1 MNERNPIK
9 EFKPS
14 NTMGFLYLLS
24 PLLFV
29 AIGLY
34 LSLTNTFGLVFIFG
48 QISLSL
54 FFFQCF
60 ILLHETGHYS
70 YFKSRLLNR
79 LAGHIFATM
88 SFIPFTSWVAIHNLH
103 HKWTGYRDKDPTT
116 EGTVSPKFSVPIK
129 LLVNFCWFFFIPLF
143 TVGYRIGNYW
153 NIKKLKK
160 HLPKRKLPFIY
171 LNMVSLA
178 VIYATVFYSFGP
190 WIVKFLLPAY
200 ILSLMIS
207 DLFILSQHSHIEIP
221 LSNGK
226 EVKPLRFSEQVKY
239 TRSVALFKYIGRYVY
254 FNFHLHELH
263 HAYPILP
270 GYYLDKTQI
279 KMPNT
284 VKFMHYLI
292 DAKKMKGIDF
302 IFSTSKKQIG
312 R

>member
-1 MNERNPIK
+1 MKEGNPIK
-9 EFKPS
+9 KFRRS
-14 NTMGFLYLLS
+14 NTMAFLYLLS

-29 AIGLY
+29 VIGLY
-34 LSLTNTFGLVFIFG
+34 LSLSETFGMLYILG
-48 QISLSL
+48 QISLSI

-70 YFKSRLLNR
+70 YFKSSLLNR
-79 LAGHIFATM
+79 IAGNIFALLA
-88 SFIPFTSWVAIHNLH
+88 FIPFTSWVAIHNLH

-116 EGTVSPKFSVPIK
+116 EGTVSPKFSASIK
-129 LLVNFCWFFFIPLF
+129 FLVNFSWFFFIPLF
-143 TVGYRIGNYW
+143 TIGYRIGNYW

-160 HLPKRKLPFIY
+160 HLPERKLPAIY
-171 LNMVSLA
+171 LNMVLQA
-178 VIYATVFYSFGP
+178 LIYASIFYFFGS
-190 WIVKFLLPAY
+190 WIVDHILPAY

-226 EVKPLRFSEQVKY
+226 EVKPMRFSDQVQY
-239 TRSVALFKYIGRYVY
+239 TRSVSVFKNIGRFVY

-270 GYYLDKTQI
+270 AYYLDKTEI

-284 VKFMHYLI
+284 VKFIDYLI

-312 R
+312 K

>member
-1 MNERNPIK
+1 MNHDNPTK
-9 EFKPS
+9 KFRPS
-14 NTMGFLYLLS
+14 NTMAFLYLLS
-24 PLLFV
+24 PSLFM

-34 LSLTNTFGLVFIFG
+34 LSLSDTFGMLYILG
-48 QISLSL
+48 QISLSI

-79 LAGHIFATM
+79 ITGNIFALLA
-88 SFIPFTSWVAIHNLH
+88 FIPFTSWVAIHNLH

-116 EGTVSPKFSVPIK
+116 EVTVSSKFSTPVK
-129 LLVNFCWFFFIPLF
+129 FVVNFCWLFFIPLF

-160 HLPKRKLPFIY
+160 HLPERKLPAIY
-171 LNMVSLA
+171 LNMVLQ
-178 VIYATVFYSFGP
+178 VLIYASVFYFFGS
-190 WIVKFLLPAY
+190 WIMHWLLPAY
-200 ILSLMIS
+200 VISLMIS

-226 EVKPLRFSEQVKY
+226 EVKPIRFSEQVQY
-239 TRSVALFKYIGRYVY
+239 TRSVSVFRYIGRFVY

-263 HAYPILP
+263 HAYPVLP
-270 GYYLDKTQI
+270 SYYLDKTKI

-284 VKFMHYLI
+284 VKFMDYLI

-302 IFSTSKKQIG
+302 VFSTSQKQIG
-312 R
+312 K